1 MNRYQ
6 LTQSIYILRKA
17 ANIWAQI
24 TLQRLHCW
32 DGHNDLVVILR
43 KKTTFFNILKNMF

>member
-6 LTQSIYILRKA
+6 STQSIYILVKA
-17 ANIWAQI
+17 AKILGEKSQNK
-24 TLQRLHCW
+24 
-32 DGHNDLVVILR
+32 DVIVGMVLMIGGYLR